1 MGYFMAPVNEVI
13 GIIMTMFS
21 RHNEYQADEFALSLD
36 KKHGE
41 LLKSA
46 LKKLQTDNLGF
57 PVHDPVF
64 SWRHHSHPSTIER
77 CERLD
82 ELASKMK

>member
-1 MGYFMAPVNEVI
+1 MAPVNEVI
-13 GIIMTMFS
+13 GIIMTSFS
-21 RHNEYQADEFALSLD
+21 RYNEYQADEFAINLNKD
-36 KKHGE
+36 YGE
-41 LLKSA
+41 LLKSS

-64 SWRHHSHPSTIER
+64 SWRHHSHPSTIDR

-82 ELASKMK
+82 ELYSKMK